1 MSQNDTTAEREAE
14 QAAPE
19 SATEA
24 TADTEAETTNK
35 EEKTAKK
42 QPIPKRVFFF
52 GTCAV
57 VALLLYALVNIDA
70 FAYIYNKVGQIL
82 SPIIIGCIIA
92 YLCNPI
98 MRFYEYIVFGKM
110 KKGGLRRTL
119 SLLMTV
125 ITALGLVAGV
135 IALILPELIKSLQQL
150 FINLPIYIE
159 GLKGFAENVI
169 GWLNDKLP
177 DNVTVPSFDELIA
190 KLNLNDVQS
199 VLDKAGAFLSKIN
212 AVDSIWNFIVNL
224 FNALKNLLLGMFIA
238 FYILASKEKRSAQIR
253 KARAA
258 LLNEKQDKK
267 FEEIVKLV
275 DKTFGSYVKGVLLDA
290 LAVGVVTFILLS
302 IFRVSEYN
310 LLIAAIC
317 AVTNIIPVFGP
328 FIGAIPSALI
338 VLISNPSKLI
348 VFIILV
354 LVIQQIDGNIIVPRI
369 QGNNTGISS
378 LAVLIAI
385 TVMGNLFGLM
395 GMIIGV
401 PIFAVIIELCKR
413 ALDERLKKRGR
424 PTDTVEYYPSDS
436 IGNAEEEVYYEHS
449 HLRYLYDHSKLKA
462 IINIQRARRERRRR
476 KKAAKKAEA
485 AEAAKAAKAAE
496 KAAKKAKKK

>member
-1 MSQNDTTAEREAE
+1 MSQNDTTTEREAE

-24 TADTEAETTNK
+24 TADDTAEAASEATDKKAT
-35 EEKTAKK
+35 KK

-70 FAYIYNKVGQIL
+70 FAYIYNKIGDIL
-82 SPIIIGCIIA
+82 APIIIGCIIA

-150 FINLPIYIE
+150 FINLPMYIE

-238 FYILASKEKRSAQIR
+238 FYILSSKEKRSAQIR

-290 LAVGVVTFILLS
+290 LAVG
-302 IFRVSEYN
+302 
-310 LLIAAIC
+310 
-317 AVTNIIPVFGP
+317 
-328 FIGAIPSALI
+328 
-338 VLISNPSKLI
+338 KK
-348 VFIILV
+348 
-354 LVIQQIDGNIIVPRI
+354 
-369 QGNNTGISS
+369 
-378 LAVLIAI
+378 
-385 TVMGNLFGLM
+385 
-395 GMIIGV
+395 
-401 PIFAVIIELCKR
+401 FA
-413 ALDERLKKRGR
+413 
-424 PTDTVEYYPSDS
+424 
-436 IGNAEEEVYYEHS
+436 
-449 HLRYLYDHSKLKA
+449 
-462 IINIQRARRERRRR
+462 
-476 KKAAKKAEA
+476 
-485 AEAAKAAKAAE
+485 
-496 KAAKKAKKK
+496 